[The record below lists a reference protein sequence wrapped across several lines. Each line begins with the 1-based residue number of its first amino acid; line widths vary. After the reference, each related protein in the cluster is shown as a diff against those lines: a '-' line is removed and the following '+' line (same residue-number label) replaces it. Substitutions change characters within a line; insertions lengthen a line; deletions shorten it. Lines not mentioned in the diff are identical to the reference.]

1 MILKTIKKLFDE
13 RWLGI
18 IGLIFLVFFFILTF
32 YLNKKVNDGDLIF
45 FVSNKKPPSL
55 ILNNFSAIRT
65 NGNGFI
71 ILSFDAKKLNY
82 YGNSKN
88 GEIFQPRIFI
98 ADSLNK
104 KRMQLSASNASYH
117 DNDGSFILKN
127 NVNIKITNNIND
139 SFFFQ
144 SDHVVID
151 TKNSQINAIGNVNAT
166 IN

>member
-1 MILKTIKKLFDE
+1 
-13 RWLGI
+13 
-18 IGLIFLVFFFILTF
+18 
-32 YLNKKVNDGDLIF
+32 
-45 FVSNKKPPSL
+45 
-55 ILNNFSAIRT
+55 
-65 NGNGFI
+65 
-71 ILSFDAKKLNY
+71 
-82 YGNSKN
+82 
-88 GEIFQPRIFI
+88 
-98 ADSLNK
+98 
-104 KRMQLSASNASYH
+104 MQLSASNASYH